1 MGIFNS
7 LLDALADKLDARIQ
21 GRTVSQDFRDADDK
35 GGDIS
40 VECMMGES
48 LANLMLMDFTAPVS
62 GDSARA
68 TWLDGVSDDF
78 IGRELTTSVSLG
90 FITGDSI
97 TVPSWNGRCFDNI
110 VVPSD
115 RYAVLAA
122 NGDELIS
129 VIYEA
134 DEKRMDD
141 GTVYTLMQEIS
152 LERYESAG
160 GEDMTGCRYR
170 VFVAENGDISGKT
183 LADFPDW
190 AAAYEPEWFV
200 PACDRL
206 LVARFKSFAQDP
218 RHPNTAKG
226 VPICF
231 GAGKPIREIHYLLD
245 QMHTE
250 FGLSEKAIIADKR
263 MFEVSWGRDRNG
275 DEVKRIHLP
284 SGAERLFMA
293 VKGGASVDAGM
304 QIHDW
309 SPEIRYQ
316 AYLEDLEKQY
326 QLVEKAVGV
335 SSGVISNANDMSY
348 QNVDNVRK
356 SQQKT
361 MSFIKRAR
369 ARADGYL
376 DQMFYIWDTLA
387 NFYGI
392 VPQGEYEVKHDWS
405 DDYIDTFADRQNALL
420 AGEGIGATDAY
431 DYRLFVLGETP
442 EVARQRVDEIK
453 AAKRANTS
461 LAGIIGMEGM
471 QQGGQ
476 QDEPL

>member
-1 MGIFNS
+1 MGIVNS
-7 LLDALADKLDARIQ
+7 ILDALADALDKRIQ
-21 GRTVSQDFRDADDK
+21 GRTVSQAFRDAKDK

-40 VECMMGES
+40 IESMVGES

-62 GDSARA
+62 GGSARA

-78 IGRELTTSVSLG
+78 IERDLTSAISLG
-90 FITGDSI
+90 FITGDTI
-97 TVPSWNGRCFDNI
+97 TVPSWNGRGFDNI

-115 RYAVLAA
+115 KYAVLAA
-122 NGDELIS
+122 NGDELTS

-134 DEKRMDD
+134 DEKQMDD
-141 GTVYTLMQEIS
+141 GTVYTLMQEVS
-152 LERYESAG
+152 LERYASAG
-160 GEDMTGCRYR
+160 GEELTGCRYR
-170 VFVAENGDISGKT
+170 VFVAEDGDITGKT

-190 AAAYEPEWFV
+190 AEAYEDEWFV

-218 RHPNTAKG
+218 RNPNTVKG

-245 QMHTE
+245 QMHEE

-263 MFEVSWGRDRNG
+263 MFQRDTVKGRDGKDHDVISVPKGRDR
-275 DEVKRIHLP
+275 
-284 SGAERLFMA
+284 LFM
-293 VKGGASVDAGM
+293 VTRGAGIDETT
-304 QIHDW
+304 IHDW
-309 SPEIRYQ
+309 SPDIRYQ
-316 AYLEDLEKQY
+316 AYLEALEKQY

-376 DQMFYIWDTLA
+376 DNLFYIWDTLA

-392 VPQGEYEVKHDWS
+392 VPTGAYEVKHDWS

-420 AGEGIGATDAY
+420 AGESIGATDAY
-431 DYRLFVLGETP
+431 DYRLFVLGEAP
-442 EVARQRVDEIK
+442 EVAKQRVEEIK
-453 AAKRANTS
+453 SAKRSGTS
-461 LAGIIGMEGM
+461 LAGIIGF
-471 QQGGQ
+471 GG
-476 QDEPL
+476 DDGEA

>member
-1 MGIFNS
+1 MGVIDS
-7 LLDALADKLDARIQ
+7 ILDALADRLDKRIQ
-21 GRTVSQDFRDADDK
+21 GRTVSQRFRDAKDK
-35 GGDIS
+35 GSDIS
-40 VECMMGES
+40 VESMVGES
-48 LANLMLMDFTAPVS
+48 LANLMLMDFSAPVS
-62 GDSARA
+62 GDSDRA

-78 IGRELTTSVSLG
+78 IERELTSAVSLG
-90 FITGDSI
+90 FVTGDSI
-97 TVPSWNGRCFDNI
+97 TVPSWNGRGFDNI

-115 RYAVLAA
+115 RYAILAA
-122 NGDELIS
+122 NGDELTD

-152 LERYESAG
+152 LERYSSVG

-170 VFVAENGDISGKT
+170 AFVAEDGDITGKT

-190 AAAYEPEWFV
+190 AEAYEQEWFV

-206 LVARFKSFAQDP
+206 LVARFKSFAQDLA
-218 RHPNTAKG
+218 HPNTVKG

-245 QMHTE
+245 QMHEE

-263 MFEVSWGRDRNG
+263 MFKKVPVRGRDG
-275 DEVKRIHLP
+275 SEDYATVLP
-284 SGAERLFMA
+284 RGRERLFVA
-293 VKGGASVDAGM
+293 TRPGDSGEP
-304 QIHDW
+304 IHDW
-309 SPEIRYQ
+309 APEIRYQ
-316 AYLEDLEKQY
+316 AYLEALEKQY

-392 VPQGEYEVKHDWS
+392 VPQGAYEVKHDWS

-420 AGEGIGATDAY
+420 AGESIGATDAY

-442 EVARQRVDEIK
+442 EVAKQRVEEIK
-453 AAKRANTS
+453 AAKRSSTS
-461 LAGIIGMEGM
+461 LAGIIGL
-471 QQGGQ
+471 GGA
-476 QDEPL
+476 DGEA

>member
-1 MGIFNS
+1 MGLINS

-48 LANLMLMDFTAPVS
+48 LANLMLMDFAAPVS
-62 GDSARA
+62 GSSERA
-68 TWLDGVSDDF
+68 KWLDAVSDDF
-78 IGRELTTSVSLG
+78 IERDAVNAVSLG

-97 TVPSWNGRCFDNI
+97 TVPSWNGRGFDNI
-110 VVPSD
+110 VIPSGK
-115 RYAVLAA
+115 YAVLAA
-122 NGDELIS
+122 NGDELTSI
-129 VIYEA
+129 IYEA
-134 DEKRMDD
+134 DEKQMDD
-141 GTVYTLMQEIS
+141 GTVYTLLQQVS
-152 LERYESAG
+152 LEKYASAG
-160 GEDMTGCRYR
+160 GEEMTGCRYR
-170 VFVAENGDISGKT
+170 AFVAKDGEIGGMT

-190 AAAYEPEWFV
+190 AEAYEQEWMV

-218 RHPNTAKG
+218 RNPNSVKG

-245 QMHTE
+245 QMHNE
-250 FGLSEKAIIADKR
+250 FGLSEKAILADKR
-263 MFEVSWGRDRNG
+263 MFERGNEYTDRDGNRVRPIVMPRG
-275 DEVKRIHLP
+275 
-284 SGAERLFMA
+284 GERLFMTF
-293 VKGGASVDAGM
+293 KSSGGVDQATT
-304 QIHDW
+304 IHDW

-316 AYLEDLEKQY
+316 AYLEALEKQY

-376 DQMFYIWDTLA
+376 DHLFYIWDTLA
-387 NFYGI
+387 NYYGI
-392 VPQGEYEVKHDWS
+392 VPAGDYEVRHDWS

-431 DYRLFVLGETP
+431 DYRLFVLGEAP
-442 EVARQRVDEIK
+442 EEARARVEEIK
-453 AAKRANTS
+453 QAKRASTS
-461 LAGIIGMEGM
+461 LAGIIGMDE
-471 QQGGQ
+471 QTSGG
-476 QDEPL
+476 E

>member
-1 MGIFNS
+1 MGVIDS
-7 LLDALADKLDARIQ
+7 ILDALADRLNKRIQ
-21 GRTVSQDFRDADDK
+21 GRTVSQRFRDARDK
-35 GGDIS
+35 GSDIS
-40 VECMMGES
+40 VESMVGES

-78 IGRELTTSVSLG
+78 IERELTSAVSLG
-90 FITGDSI
+90 LITGDSI
-97 TVPSWNGRCFDNI
+97 TVPSWNGRGFDNI

-122 NGDELIS
+122 NGDELTD
-129 VIYEA
+129 VIYQA

-152 LERYESAG
+152 LERYSSVG

-170 VFVAENGDISGKT
+170 VFVAENGDIGGKT
-183 LADFPDW
+183 LSDFPDW
-190 AAAYEPEWFV
+190 AEAYEPDWFV

-206 LVARFKSFAQDP
+206 LVARYKSFAQDP
-218 RHPNTAKG
+218 RHPNTVKG

-231 GAGKPIREIHYLLD
+231 GAGKPIAEIHYLLD
-245 QMHTE
+245 QMHIE
-250 FGLSEKAIIADKR
+250 FGLSEKAIMADKR
-263 MFEVSWGRDRNG
+263 MFRKVAIRGRDG
-275 DEVKRIHLP
+275 EDDYATVLP
-284 SGAERLFMA
+284 RGRERLFVA
-293 VKGGASVDAGM
+293 TRPNDSGEP
-304 QIHDW
+304 IHDW
-309 SPEIRYQ
+309 APDIRYE
-316 AYLEDLEKQY
+316 AYLEALEKQY

-376 DQMFYIWDTLA
+376 DQMFYVWDTLA

-392 VPQGEYEVKHDWS
+392 VPQGTYEVKHDWS

-420 AGEGIGATDAY
+420 AGESIGATDAY

-453 AAKRANTS
+453 QAKRANTS
-461 LAGIIGMEGM
+461 LAGIIGMDGM

-476 QDEPL
+476 QDEPR

>member
-1 MGIFNS
+1 MILIDA
-7 LLDALADKLDARIQ
+7 LLDALADALGARIQ
-21 GRTVSQDFRDADDK
+21 GRTVSQDFRDVGDK

-40 VECMMGES
+40 VECMVGES

-62 GDSARA
+62 GSSERA
-68 TWLDGVSDDF
+68 KWLDAVSDDF
-78 IGRELTTSVSLG
+78 IERDAVGAVSLG

-97 TVPSWNGRCFDNI
+97 TVPSWNGRGFDNI

-122 NGDELIS
+122 NGDELTS

-134 DEKRMDD
+134 DEKKMAD
-141 GTVYTLMQEIS
+141 GTVYTLLQQIS
-152 LERYESAG
+152 LEVYESAG
-160 GEDMTGCRYR
+160 GDELTGCRYR
-170 VFVAENGDISGKT
+170 AFVAKDGEIGGAT
-183 LADFPDW
+183 LDDFQEW
-190 AAAYEPEWFV
+190 AQAYEREWFV

-218 RHPNTAKG
+218 RNPNTVKG
-226 VPICF
+226 VPICY

-245 QMHTE
+245 QMHAE
-250 FGLSEKAIIADKR
+250 FELSEKAILADKR
-263 MFEVSWGRDRNG
+263 MFERGRERVDRDG
-275 DEVKRIHLP
+275 SIVRPVVLP
-284 SGAERLFMA
+284 RGGERLFMTF
-293 VKGGASVDAGM
+293 KTGGGVDQAPT
-304 QIHDW
+304 IHDW

-316 AYLEDLEKQY
+316 AYLEALEKQY

-335 SSGVISNANDMSY
+335 SSGVISDANDMSY

-369 ARADGYL
+369 SRADGYL
-376 DQMFYIWDTLA
+376 DHLFYIWDTLA
-387 NFYGI
+387 NYYGI
-392 VPQGEYEVKHDWS
+392 VPAGEYEVRHDWS

-431 DYRLFVLGETP
+431 DYRLFVLGEAP
-442 EVARQRVDEIK
+442 EEARARVEEIK
-453 AAKRANTS
+453 QAKRANTS
-461 LAGIIGMEGM
+461 LAGIIGVGDNAVNE
-471 QQGGQ
+471 
-476 QDEPL
+476 